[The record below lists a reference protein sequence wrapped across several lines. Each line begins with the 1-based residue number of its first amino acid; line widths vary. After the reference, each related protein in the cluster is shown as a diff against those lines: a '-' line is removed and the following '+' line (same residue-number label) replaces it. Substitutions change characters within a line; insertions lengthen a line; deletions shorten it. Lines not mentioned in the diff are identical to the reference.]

1 MAVGGVCKERLD
13 EHVRVSQSHYRG
25 GQDYGQEGMALG
37 GWGVKIKFQMDLGRG
52 VVE

>member
-13 EHVRVSQSHYRG
+13 EHVRVPWSQYGG
-25 GQDYGQEGMALG
+25 GQDYGQEGMALR
-37 GWGVKIKFQMDLGRG
+37 GWGVKIKLQMDLGRG